1 MIRLTPSRRW
11 IAASAIVLAFAAAAC
26 GEIGRAHV

>member
-1 MIRLTPSRRW
+1 MKHLEQFLS
-11 IAASAIVLAFAAAAC
+11 LALALMLCLSLAAC